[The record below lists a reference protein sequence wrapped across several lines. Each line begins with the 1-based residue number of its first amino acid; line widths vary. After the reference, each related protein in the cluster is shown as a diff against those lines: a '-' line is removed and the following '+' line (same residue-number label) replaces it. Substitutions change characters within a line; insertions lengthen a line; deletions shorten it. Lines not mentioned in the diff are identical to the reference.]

1 MNEAGGWEVGGIIS
15 LLRALLMATVLD
27 FVRCKNLQIFHA
39 NVKMGKEG
47 KRVKMSN
54 IILFLTSTIEAR
66 RKIGLSLSYLCKLSK
81 HRTIIYIHLPITLEL
96 AVALLLLGKHMHLL

>member
-1 MNEAGGWEVGGIIS
+1 MKEAGGWEVGGIIS

-66 RKIGLSLSYLCKLSK
+66 RKIGLSLSYF
-81 HRTIIYIHLPITLEL
+81 EQ
-96 AVALLLLGKHMHLL
+96 AL